1 MTDIHDQADAMD
13 YSTDASTNGDL
24 NQAEKLCAMCNETAS
39 KVCSRCR
46 SIQYCSKSCQKVDW
60 LVHKLLCKKF
70 ATLGKRPNPLT
81 KRAIWFPV
89 SKDEP
94 QWVWL
99 PYVENEDDGDI
110 PRFKAFQ
117 DKETGFSH
125 IQFVERCKILQRDLK
140 CKLVVGSGDSMH
152 LLPNRGII
160 ANTQGLAPI
169 PWRGSVIVYGQL
181 GAFEDPSQLV
191 DINMTDF
198 KHIVEWFS
206 AYKHT
211 ICLLE
216 HFYMSN
222 NPPGKVE
229 GVRINGNFHII
240 KHNAPKYQRLLVSPG
255 HPLFMNPTV
264 SPVSPISSRL
274 GLNIIISRVPF
285 HRAVKYEVAPKV
297 DESAMYLMFC
307 CNPASEKGWGRPY
320 KGWAE
325 DIDTVFVVRK
335 DKKPLLPQHVEA
347 LIFFCEFKLKLYFD
361 ESREA
366 PSPITMNRERVLAEI
381 TQERFGAFFK
391 EYRALKAANMPEW
404 ANVPSPY
411 EI

>member
-1 MTDIHDQADAMD
+1 M
-13 YSTDASTNGDL
+13 
-24 NQAEKLCAMCNETAS
+24 
-39 KVCSRCR
+39 
-46 SIQYCSKSCQKVDW
+46 
-60 LVHKLLCKKF
+60 
-70 ATLGKRPNPLT
+70 
-81 KRAIWFPV
+81 
-89 SKDEP
+89 
-94 QWVWL
+94 
-99 PYVENEDDGDI
+99 
-110 PRFKAFQ
+110 FKAFR

-125 IQFVERCKILQRDLK
+125 MQFVERCKILQRDLK
-140 CKLVVGSGDSMH
+140 YKLVVGSGDSMH
-152 LLPNRGII
+152 LLPNRGIL
-160 ANTQGLAPI
+160 ATTQGLAPI
-169 PWRGSVIVYGQL
+169 PWRGSVIVYGEL
-181 GAFEDPSQLV
+181 GASEDTSQLV

-216 HFYMSN
+216 LFHMSN

-229 GVRINGNFHII
+229 GVRINDNFHII
-240 KHNAPKYQRLLVSPG
+240 RHNAPKYQRLLVSPG
-255 HPLFMNPTV
+255 HPLFTNPTI

-274 GLNIIISRVPF
+274 GLDIIVSRVPF
-285 HRAVKYEVAPKV
+285 HRAVKYEVAPKLE
-297 DESAMYLMFC
+297 ESTMYLMFC
-307 CNPASEKGWGRPY
+307 CNPALEKGWGRPY
-320 KGWAE
+320 KGWTE
-325 DIDTVFVVRK
+325 DIDTIFMVRK

-347 LIFFCEFKLKLYFD
+347 LTFFCEFKLKLYFD

-366 PSPITMNRERVLAEI
+366 PSPITMNREQVLAEI